1 MEPIW
6 AILILLVLMVIGV
19 PVAWSF
25 AGVLMFLVWAYDVNT
40 ATFLLQGFR
49 SLDSVILLALPLFVL
64 AGYLMQSG
72 GVARRLIGFME
83 LLVRGRKGGLGA
95 ALVLSSGV
103 FGAISG
109 TATAAVA
116 AIGTIMVDPLA
127 ERGYPRGYTSA
138 LLGLSSLLGILFPP
152 SITLILFGVVTRQS
166 ITALFAA
173 TILPGVL
180 LMLGLIIFNKIMAKR
195 ILPQATDG
203 DPAAAAGPAKP
214 ALSGVSLSAGTPLS
228 AGDKPSRLQVF
239 IRAVPALSMP
249 VIILGGIYG
258 GIFTPTEAAAV
269 ASVIAMLIGFF
280 IYRDMSFA
288 RLRDSFISAGET
300 TGTIILILLFSF
312 MIGRVM
318 VAEGVPQDLTST
330 VATITENR
338 ILILLLVNAFL
349 IFFGM
354 IMDDLSVTV
363 VIAPLFLP
371 LMLANGVDPVH
382 FASIVACSVVIGAN
396 SPPVAPILYMACRIG
411 RVPIHQ
417 AVTPALLMI
426 FWVALPVMLLVTFVP
441 ALSLFV
447 PRLLGVY

>member
-1 MEPIW
+1 MEPIV
-6 AILILLVLMVIGV
+6 AILILIGLMVFGV

-25 AGVLMFLVWAYDVNT
+25 AGVLMFLIWAYDVGT
-40 ATFLLQGFR
+40 ATLLLQGFR

-83 LLVRGRKGGLGA
+83 LMVRGRKGGLGA

-116 AIGTIMVDPLA
+116 SIGTIMVDPLA

-138 LLGLSSLLGILFPP
+138 LLGLSSLLGILIPP
-152 SITLILFGVVTRQS
+152 SLTMILFGVVTRQS

-173 TILPGVL
+173 TLVPGL
-180 LMLGLIIFNKIMAKR
+180 LLLVGLIIFNRFMAKR
-195 ILPQATDG
+195 FLPDAKETG
-203 DPAAAAGPAKP
+203 AGVTPQDRGGLIFGK
-214 ALSGVSLSAGTPLS
+214 AL
-228 AGDKPSRLQVF
+228 
-239 IRAVPALSMP
+239 PALSMP

-258 GIFTPTEAAAV
+258 GVFTPTEAAAV
-269 ASVIAMLIGFF
+269 ACVVAIFIGFF
-280 IYRDMSFA
+280 IYRDLTFTG
-288 RLRDSFISAGET
+288 LRDSFISAGET
-300 TGTIILILLFSF
+300 TGTIIFILLFSF

-318 VAEGVPQDLTST
+318 VAEGVPQDLTRA
-330 VATITENR
+330 VAAITENR
-338 ILILLLVNAFL
+338 ILILLLVNVFL
-349 IFFGM
+349 IFVGM

-363 VIAPLFLP
+363 VIAPLFMP
-371 LMLANGVDPVH
+371 LMLDVGVDPVH
-382 FASIVACSVVIGAN
+382 FGSIVACSVVIGAN

-411 RVPIHQ
+411 KVSIHH
-417 AVTPALLMI
+417 AITPALQMI
-426 FWVALPVMLLVTFVP
+426 LFVALPVMLAVTFIP

-447 PRLLGVY
+447 PRLFGVH

>member
-6 AILILLVLMVIGV
+6 AILILIVLMVFGV

-25 AGVLMFLVWAYDVNT
+25 AGVLMFLIWAYDVGT
-40 ATFLLQGFR
+40 STLLLQGFR

-83 LLVRGRKGGLGA
+83 LMVRGRKGGLGA

-116 AIGTIMVDPLA
+116 SIGTIMVDPLA
-127 ERGYPRGYTSA
+127 KRGYPRGYTSA
-138 LLGLSSLLGILFPP
+138 LLGLSSLLGILIPP
-152 SITLILFGVVTRQS
+152 SLTMILFGVVTRQS

-173 TILPGVL
+173 TLVPGILL
-180 LMLGLIIFNKIMAKR
+180 LIGLIIFNRFMAKR
-195 ILPQATDG
+195 FLLDVAE
-203 DPAAAAGPAKP
+203 AGAHVPPRDSGGKTFGK
-214 ALSGVSLSAGTPLS
+214 AL
-228 AGDKPSRLQVF
+228 
-239 IRAVPALSMP
+239 PALSMP

-258 GIFTPTEAAAV
+258 GVFTPTEAAAV
-269 ASVIAMLIGFF
+269 ACVVAIFIGFF
-280 IYRDMSFA
+280 IYRDLTF
-288 RLRDSFISAGET
+288 RGLWDSFVEAGET
-300 TGTIILILLFSF
+300 TGTIIFILLFSF

-318 VAEGVPQDLTST
+318 VAEGVPQDLTRA
-330 VATITENR
+330 VAALTENR

-349 IFFGM
+349 ISVGM

-363 VIAPLFLP
+363 VIAPLFMP
-371 LMLANGVDPVH
+371 LMIGVGVDPVH
-382 FASIVACSVVIGAN
+382 FGSIVACSVVIGAN

-411 RVPIHQ
+411 KVSIHH
-417 AVTPALLMI
+417 AITPALQMI
-426 FWVALPVMLLVTFVP
+426 FFVALPIMIAVTFVP
-441 ALSLFV
+441 ALSLAV
-447 PRLLGVY
+447 PRMLGVH

>member
-6 AILILLVLMVIGV
+6 AILILIGLMVFGV

-25 AGVLMFLVWAYDVNT
+25 AGVLMFLIWAYDVGT
-40 ATFLLQGFR
+40 TTLLLQGFR

-83 LLVRGRKGGLGA
+83 LMVRGRKGGLGA
-95 ALVLSSGV
+95 ALVMSSGV

-116 AIGTIMVDPLA
+116 SIGTIMVDPLA

-138 LLGLSSLLGILFPP
+138 LLGLSSLLGILIPP
-152 SITLILFGVVTRQS
+152 SLTMILFGVVTRQS

-173 TILPGVL
+173 TIVPGIL
-180 LMLGLIIFNKIMAKR
+180 LLVALIIFNRVMAKR
-195 ILPQATDG
+195 FLPDG
-203 DPAAAAGPAKP
+203 ADAGIPGQVQERGGMVFGR
-214 ALSGVSLSAGTPLS
+214 AL
-228 AGDKPSRLQVF
+228 
-239 IRAVPALSMP
+239 PALSMP

-258 GIFTPTEAAAV
+258 GVFTPTEAAAIACVV
-269 ASVIAMLIGFF
+269 AIFIGFF
-280 IYRDMSFA
+280 IYRDLTF
-288 RLRDSFISAGET
+288 RGLWDSFVDAGQT
-300 TGTIILILLFSF
+300 TGTIIFILLFSF

-318 VAEGVPQDLTST
+318 VSEGVPQDLTRA
-330 VATITENR
+330 VAALTENR

-349 IFFGM
+349 IFVGM

-363 VIAPLFLP
+363 VIAPLFMP
-371 LMLANGVDPVH
+371 LMREVGVDPVH
-382 FASIVACSVVIGAN
+382 FGSIVACSVVIGAN

-411 RVPIHQ
+411 KVSIHH
-417 AVTPALLMI
+417 AIMPALQMI
-426 FWVALPVMLLVTFVP
+426 FFVALPIMIAVTFIP

-447 PRLLGVY
+447 PRLLGFH